1 MHALAVTLLALA
13 VPSRPV
19 LKAPPLPVKI
29 AGGLFLFA
37 TSVPAAEKQRS
48 ADLQRLAQSALR
60 NDPRVTMELGPGIEA
75 GGVFAS
81 AATPDALCLNFQVQ
95 GGNAW
100 AECNA
105 FAAKTGDGLE
115 LVDLEIRMMDGAS
128 LSVDLRP
135 RDAAAGAPPPP
146 PPSRTSGA
154 SMSAAARS
162 RAPRMAAAA
171 AADARRSSPG
181 ASGAAAR
188 ELLLSRRTIN
198 DFEPELPA
206 DWEEALVRA
215 VEAATFAPNHKRT
228 EPWRFHLLG
237 PEAVSRV
244 CALNAELVA
253 ASKGDAAGAKKLKR
267 WLAMPGWLVVTCV
280 GDGDGASMDDP
291 SGVGRED
298 YAACCCAVQN
308 LCLALHADGLGTK
321 WTSGP
326 VNFDARFNEACGIP
340 EDQFVVG
347 TIWFGAAAGAP
358 PPPPK
363 KKLALDEVM
372 VKHA

>member
-1 MHALAVTLLALA
+1 MHALTTLLALA
-13 VPSRPV
+13 VQRPV
-19 LKAPPLPVKI
+19 LKPPPLPLKI
-29 AGGLFLFA
+29 AGGLLLFA

-135 RDAAAGAPPPP
+135 RDAAAGAAAP

-162 RAPRMAAAA
+162 RAPRMAAAAAA

-237 PEAVSRV
+237 PAAARRV
-244 CALNAELVA
+244 CELNAELVA
-253 ASKGDAAGAKKLKR
+253 ASKGEAAGAKKLER
-267 WLAMPGWLVVTCV
+267 WLRMPGWLVVTCV
-280 GDGDGASMDDP
+280 GGGGGASLDDP
-291 SGVGRED
+291 AGAARED

-308 LCLALHADGLGTK
+308 LCLSLHADGLGTK
-321 WTSGP
+321 WTTGA
-326 VNFDARFNEACGIP
+326 VNFDARF
-340 EDQFVVG
+340 
-347 TIWFGAAAGAP
+347 GAAAGLPDDEYVVGTLWFGRAATTP
-358 PPPPK
+358 PPPAK
-363 KKLALDEVM
+363 RLGVEEVLRR
-372 VKHA
+372 HA

>member
-1 MHALAVTLLALA
+1 MSRCVGHTDKLRPGLRARSSLLRASIHAAVTPMHALAVTPLFALA

-19 LKAPPLPVKI
+19 LKPPPLPVKL

-81 AATPDALCLNFQVQ
+81 AATSDALCLNFQVQ

-135 RDAAAGAPPPP
+135 RDAAAGAAAP

-198 DFEPELPA
+198 DFEPELPEN
-206 DWEEALVRA
+206 WEAALVRA
-215 VEAATFAPNHKRT
+215 VEAATYAPNHKRT

-237 PEAVSRV
+237 PEAAARV
-244 CALNAELVA
+244 CELNAEIVA
-253 ASKGDAAGAKKLKR
+253 ESKGA
-267 WLAMPGWLVVTCV
+267 
-280 GDGDGASMDDP
+280 
-291 SGVGRED
+291 E
-298 YAACCCAVQN
+298 
-308 LCLALHADGLGTK
+308 
-321 WTSGP
+321 
-326 VNFDARFNEACGIP
+326 
-340 EDQFVVG
+340 
-347 TIWFGAAAGAP
+347 AAAQMLTP
-358 PPPPK
+358 
-363 KKLALDEVM
+363 
-372 VKHA
+372 